1 MESLGFIIN
10 SNLMSIYQTQEK
22 SEKIII
28 LYEKLLKT
36 EQVTINEMASLI
48 GLLTSTYQAK

>member
-1 MESLGFIIN
+1 
-10 SNLMSIYQTQEK
+10 MSIYQTQEK

-36 EQVTINEMASLI
+36 EQVTISEMTSLI
-48 GLLTSTYQAK
+48 GLLTSSYQAK

>member
-36 EQVTINEMASLI
+36 EQVTISEMTSLI

>member
-1 MESLGFIIN
+1 
-10 SNLMSIYQTQEK
+10 MSIYQTQEK